1 MNDNSNPTSIK
12 QMILGMMPDPPGVL
26 EGTVTKESPL
36 QITLANDAKMV
47 LSQNSLILP
56 EWLTDMEKTID
67 ISLSRGN
74 IVAPTGQEEEK
85 GAHKHEG
92 GEHEGHTTKDGKHL
106 HEDGKHEHYLKNFD
120 IYGATIVIYNHLN
133 EGEIV
138 LLLSFNGGK
147 QYYILDRRG

>member
-1 MNDNSNPTSIK
+1 MDDNQNPTSLK
-12 QMILGMMPDPPGVL
+12 QMIQGMMPDPPGVL
-26 EGTVTKESPL
+26 EGSVTNESPL

-67 ISLSRGN
+67 ISLDGGN
-74 IVAPTGQEEEK
+74 IFSKTGLEDEQ
-85 GAHKHEG
+85 GAHRHEG
-92 GEHEGHTTKDGKHL
+92 GEHEGHTIENGKHI
-106 HEDGKHEHYLKNFD
+106 HEDGKHEHELKTFD
-120 IYGATIVIYNHLN
+120 IHGATAVIYNHLK